1 MGVAQFFQVLFLR
14 QISDGSVV
22 YQKKL
27 RRLPKTGPSSTI
39 FCESCVHATAMCD
52 TFLETRQFFL
62 SCGTI
67 HATIAQ
73 QCHIVPIRGVR
84 KSRCACTCSIQ
95 PYLVAHHSIAR
106 VTRSTAMYN
115 MTRLR
120 PSRAEPAPRA
130 FPLSEHPR
138 CTAPPRAAHHDTPSI
153 IHI

>member
-1 MGVAQFFQVLFLR
+1 MGVAQFFHALFFPP
-14 QISDGSVV
+14 SENVVVV
-22 YQKKL
+22 YQKC
-27 RRLPKTGPSSTI
+27 RGRIPKMSWSYTI

-52 TFLETRQFFL
+52 TFLETRQIFL
-62 SCGTI
+62 SCGTT

-84 KSRCACTCSIQ
+84 KSRCACTCVIQ
-95 PYLVAHHSIAR
+95 PYRVAHYSIAR

-115 MTRLR
+115 MTRLH
-120 PSRAEPAPRA
+120 PSRAGPAPRA
-130 FPLSEHPR
+130 FPLSEQPR